1 MARSVIHA
9 AIPEEVADDEAT
21 TALLDKLGGLSP
33 AADMALEYA
42 AAGWWDRG
50 LDHTADGWF
59 EAGVQVR

>member
-1 MARSVIHA
+1 MARPVIHA

-50 LDHTADGWF
+50 LDHMADGWF